1 MDIADQVDGYVEAN
15 AFVTIKDH
23 KPAFLGRVEC
33 RLINPAKSN
42 IGRVSKQI
50 LDEAVAAVKSHTK
63 SNQWKTL
70 IKSYRGSKTFR
81 IKIL

>member
-63 SNQWKTL
+63 SNQ
-70 IKSYRGSKTFR
+70 
-81 IKIL
+81 